1 MASLFAAGR
10 RECVHVEAAGI
21 QRFGHAL
28 DAAALAGCASF
39 LTARATKTTADG
51 FDFILHRQI
60 GVLPLRGMISL
71 SYSAT
76 L

>member
-28 DAAALAGCASF
+28 DAAAGCASF